1 MNSDDIFRYL
11 IEAPWIVFLVYW
23 VITAMKTRATVRQ
36 ESAASRYGVLTLEIA
51 GFLLLF
57 NQRANIGVLAL
68 HVFPRTMAGAV
79 AGTVA
84 TWVGIGVAL
93 WARAHLGQYWS
104 ARITLKEDH
113 QLIRTGPYAR
123 LRHPIYTGLDLA
135 AIGSAVVIDHWR
147 CVPGVTLIILG
158 YVIKARREE
167 HLLAGQFG
175 AAFEEHRKH
184 TGFLLPRCRV
194 ESEGARTGDPK

>member
-36 ESAASRYGVLTLEIA
+36 ESAGSRYGVLALEIA

-57 NQRANIGVLAL
+57 NQRANIGILAL
-68 HVFPRTMAGAV
+68 RIFPRTMVSAV

-84 TWVGIGVAL
+84 TWTGIGLAL

-113 QLIRTGPYAR
+113 ELIRTGPYAR

-147 CVPGVTLIILG
+147 CVLGVTLIILG

-167 HLLAGQFG
+167 RLLAGQFG

-184 TGFLLPRCRV
+184 TGFLLPRL
-194 ESEGARTGDPK
+194 

>member
-23 VITAMKTRATVRQ
+23 VITGLKTRTTVRQ
-36 ESAASRYGVLTLEIA
+36 ESASSRYGVLALEIA

-57 NQRANIGVLAL
+57 NQRAGIGVLAQ
-68 HVFPRTMAGAV
+68 HIFPRTMVAAV
-79 AGTVA
+79 AGTAA
-84 TWVGIGVAL
+84 TWAGIGLAL
-93 WARAHLGQYWS
+93 WARFHLGQYWS
-104 ARITLKEDH
+104 ARISLKEDH

-147 CVPGVTLIILG
+147 CVLGVCLIILG

-167 HLLAGQFG
+167 LLLAGQFG

-184 TGFLLPRCRV
+184 TGFLLPRL
-194 ESEGARTGDPK
+194 

>member
-1 MNSDDIFRYL
+1 MNSIDIFHYL
-11 IEAPWIVFLVYW
+11 IEGPWIVFVVYW
-23 VITAMKTRATVRQ
+23 VISGLETRATVRQ
-36 ESAASRYGVLTLEIA
+36 EPFASRYGVLAIEIA

-57 NQRANIGVLAL
+57 SQKAGVGVLAL
-68 HVFPRTMAGAV
+68 HIFPRTMVGAV

-84 TWVGIGVAL
+84 TWAGIGLAL
-93 WARAHLGQYWS
+93 WARLHLGQYWS

-135 AIGSAVVIDHWR
+135 AIVSAVVIDRWR
-147 CVPGVTLIILG
+147 CVVGVGLIMLG

-167 HLLAGQFG
+167 RLLAGQFG
-175 AAFEEHRKH
+175 AAFEEHRRR
-184 TGFLLPRCRV
+184 TGFLLPRL
-194 ESEGARTGDPK
+194 

>member
-1 MNSDDIFRYL
+1 MNSDDIFHYL
-11 IEAPWIVFLVYW
+11 IEGPWIVFLVYW
-23 VITAMKTRATVRQ
+23 VITGLKTRATVRQ
-36 ESAASRYGVLTLEIA
+36 ESAASRYGVLALEIA

-57 NQRANIGVLAL
+57 NQKASIGVLAL
-68 HVFPRTMAGAV
+68 HIFPRTMVGAV

-84 TWVGIGVAL
+84 TWAGMGLAL
-93 WARAHLGQYWS
+93 WARSHLGQYWS

-147 CVPGVTLIILG
+147 CVLGVTLIMLG

-167 HLLAGQFG
+167 RLLAGKFG
-175 AAFEEHRKH
+175 VAFEEHRKH
-184 TGFLLPRCRV
+184 TGFLLPRL
-194 ESEGARTGDPK
+194 

>member
-36 ESAASRYGVLTLEIA
+36 ESASSRYVVLALEIA

-57 NQRANIGVLAL
+57 NERGNIGVLAG
-68 HVFPRTMAGAV
+68 HIFPRTLAGAV

-84 TWVGIGVAL
+84 TWSGIGLAL
-93 WARAHLGQYWS
+93 WARFHLGQYWS

-147 CVPGVTLIILG
+147 CVLGVILIMMG

-167 HLLAGQFG
+167 RLLAGQFG
-175 AAFEEHRKH
+175 ADFEEHRKH
-184 TGFLLPRCRV
+184 TGFLLPRF
-194 ESEGARTGDPK
+194 

>member
-1 MNSDDIFRYL
+1 MNSDDTFRYL
-11 IEAPWIVFLVYW
+11 IEGPWIVFVVYW
-23 VITAMKTRATVRQ
+23 VITALKTRATVRQ
-36 ESAASRYGVLTLEIA
+36 ESMASRYGVLALEIA

-57 NQRANIGVLAL
+57 NQRAGVGVLAL
-68 HVFPRTMAGAV
+68 HIFPRTRVGAI

-84 TWVGIGVAL
+84 TWAGIGLAL

-147 CVPGVTLIILG
+147 CVLGVTLIMLG
-158 YVIKARREE
+158 YAIKARREE
-167 HLLAGQFG
+167 RLLAGQFG
-175 AAFEEHRKH
+175 GSFEEHRKR
-184 TGFLLPRCRV
+184 TGFLLPRL
-194 ESEGARTGDPK
+194 